1 MKQLIVNADDLG
13 RSPGVNRGILDAH
26 HKGIVTSTTVMI
38 NYPDAP
44 AGIEAVL
51 KDAPALGLGL
61 HFNLTAFKPVSPPA
75 AIPSLVNADGWFYPI
90 NQWITQP
97 FQADDFRREMTAQF
111 DRFVSLAGKLPDHF
125 DAHHHS
131 VYLHPL
137 ALPILLDL
145 AEQHHLPLRDS
156 GFAQPMLGILNS
168 DLPAAELEALAAEL
182 RAIAAARSVAP
193 IFPARLT
200 TAFYDTHA
208 TLGDLLVIL
217 TTLPPD
223 SVTEIMCHPGY
234 LDDILRTSAYSAP
247 REEEIKHL
255 THQATRECVASEQ
268 INLTNFG
275 RLMRQ

>member
-26 HKGIVTSTTVMI
+26 HQGIVTSTTVMI

-61 HFNLTAFKPVSPPA
+61 HFNLTTFKPVSLPA

-90 NQWITQP
+90 SQWTTQP
-97 FQADDFRREMTAQF
+97 FQADDFRREMTAQL
-111 DRFVSLAGKLPDHF
+111 DRFVSLAGRLPDHF

-145 AEQHHLPLRDS
+145 ADQHHLPMRDS
-156 GFAQPMLGILNS
+156 GFDRSPSDMLGIL
-168 DLPAAELEALAAEL
+168 PASEVETLATEL
-182 RAIAAARSVAP
+182 RAIVAARPIAP
-193 IFPARLT
+193 IFPARLSMD
-200 TAFYDTHA
+200 FFGSHA

-217 TTLPPD
+217 TTLPAD

-234 LDDILRTSAYSAP
+234 LDDALRTSDYSTH

-275 RLMRQ
+275 RLMRP